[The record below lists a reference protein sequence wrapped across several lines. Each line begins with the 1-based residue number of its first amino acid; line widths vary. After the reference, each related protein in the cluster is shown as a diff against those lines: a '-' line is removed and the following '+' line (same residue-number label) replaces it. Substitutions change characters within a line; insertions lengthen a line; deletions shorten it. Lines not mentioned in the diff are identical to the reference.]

1 MAGFHAAHRGAG
13 NLALE
18 ALLLR
23 QRYGTVEAAFDIGAR
38 HAAEVFLRNLGG
50 PEHRRQRVDAADVR
64 RRDTD
69 VVFAAIRV
77 KSVPEV
83 IPVGDVD
90 GGARL

>member
-38 HAAEVFLRNLGG
+38 HAAEVFLRNLVSQSIGG
-50 PEHRRQRVDAADVR
+50 SGLTRL
-64 RRDTD
+64 T
-69 VVFAAIRV
+69 FAV
-77 KSVPEV
+77 V
-83 IPVGDVD
+83 IPMSCSLQS
-90 GGARL
+90 A